1 MKKKL
6 LSLLMVVCIFA
17 SFTVGVMAADS
28 VQEISALINY
38 NIKMKVDNQIWN
50 PTEADGTAIRPITYG
65 GRTYLPVRAVAEKLG
80 IAIDWDNETQTV
92 LIGEKDATPLTA
104 EMVKSTN
111 ASFTRDADALYN
123 GNGVFSSGVVVGSKW
138 IGNQF
143 SDCDFLLNGKFQT
156 MKGYVY
162 VQGANKTLV
171 FEDAETKEV
180 YKTVEAKDGQVVDFE
195 MNVNG
200 AQKVNLSWGGEEAQ
214 ALVIG
219 DITLR

>member
-17 SFTVGVMAADS
+17 SFTVGVIAADS

-104 EMVKSTN
+104 EMIKSTN

-123 GNGVFSSGVVVGSKW
+123 GNGVFSSGVVVGSQW

-143 SDCDFLLNGKFQT
+143 SDCDFLLNGKFQ
-156 MKGYVY
+156 KFGVGGG
-162 VQGANKTLV
+162 VIAFCDFVCLAVRFHRPFGARDRGEFVIKHV
-171 FEDAETKEV
+171 EAET
-180 YKTVEAKDGQVVDFE
+180 
-195 MNVNG
+195 
-200 AQKVNLSWGGEEAQ
+200 
-214 ALVIG
+214 
-219 DITLR
+219 